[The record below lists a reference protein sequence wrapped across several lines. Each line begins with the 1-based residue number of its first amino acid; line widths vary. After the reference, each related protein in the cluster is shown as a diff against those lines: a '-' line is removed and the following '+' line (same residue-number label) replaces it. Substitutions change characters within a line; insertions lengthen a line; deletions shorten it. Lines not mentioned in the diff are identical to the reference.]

1 MKTRVLSFIFTML
14 FFSNLCAQDFWGL
27 PIDEETNKVSY
38 KGIIDVE
45 GSDQETLYSRAKEWI
60 LLQNY
65 DDPVVVL
72 KDKEYLFF
80 ENPVVLDDGSSKIY
94 TDGFF
99 HVHYR
104 SDKSDRFY
112 IVFNLRMRTK
122 EGKYQY
128 EFTDF
133 TMKEFIDPHSGP
145 GGPGRPSPHRKSAAY
160 NNVDVK
166 VFKIEDFFNS
176 EGRRKE
182 KNLAF
187 PEFKSNMGALISDL
201 QAAMKSDS
209 DW

>member
-1 MKTRVLSFIFTML
+1 MKTRVLSFIFAML
-14 FFSNLCAQDFWGL
+14 FLSNLSAQELWGL
-27 PIDEETNKVSY
+27 PVDEETNKVAYSE
-38 KGIIDVE
+38 IIDM
-45 GSDQETLYSRAKEWI
+45 GTTDQETLYSRAKEWI

-80 ENPVVLDDGSSKIY
+80 EDPIVLDDESSKIY

-112 IVFNLRMRTK
+112 IVFNFRIRTK

-133 TMKEFIDPHSGP
+133 TLKEFIDPNAGP
-145 GGPGRPSPHRKSAAY
+145 GGPGRPSSHRNSRNY
-160 NNVDVK
+160 SNLDVK
-166 VFKIEDFFNS
+166 VFTIEDFFES
-176 EGRRKE
+176 ETRRKE

-187 PEFKSNMGALISDL
+187 PEFKFNIGALIIDL
-201 QAAMKSDS
+201 KSAMNSDS